1 MASSYSLTICI
12 IINSMIPVPYILL
25 YSYEVHFDVDWYII
39 FGVETSR
46 FRLAE
51 VVKLGMVHMQGD

>member
-25 YSYEVHFDVDWYII
+25 YSYLRII
-39 FGVETSR
+39 YLLPHACNPNS
-46 FRLAE
+46 
-51 VVKLGMVHMQGD
+51 VKELIKLIKLINYQIMIN